1 MIINKKIKILLID
14 PCFSDRGISNIQ
26 IPLSVGLIASYL
38 KSKIN
43 EVDVCVLKSS
53 SDIEDYIR
61 INKPDVLGSCNYL
74 WNTNMANRLS
84 SYARELNPETL
95 IVYGGPEINHQP
107 VDPKNFI
114 SKYKEADIL
123 VEHEGEIAFYNI
135 IKIFLEENRNKEK
148 LRNRIQELGNC
159 FYISNDDK
167 IISGPKIPRI
177 KDLNVVPSPY
187 LTGILD
193 KFIDGGN
200 WQPLVQTNRGCPYSC
215 TFCQEGSGYY
225 NKINYHSLDYLKEE
239 LNYIAERVNPAV
251 GLFIVD
257 SNFGMYK
264 QDVEVA
270 YFLKELK
277 SKYNWPQYI
286 HVSTGKS
293 QLPRIKHV
301 AEILDG
307 ALMITNAVQSLNNDV
322 LDEIKRKNA
331 NNLEESIMEL
341 DKYSE
346 PDIILPLPKETLN
359 TFVDGLSKLVDIK
372 APVRLS
378 VCNALLLSNTQMND
392 DETLETNKLK
402 VTYRQHQNE
411 TGWVAGKLVSETE
424 RNIVA
429 TSTMSAEDVLKGRKY
444 VVLLDAML
452 REEPFGEIFYYL
464 DTKGIKRSTLTMS
477 LYNNVNLAPNEIK
490 ECFNQYIDEVLS
502 ETFDTEKEV
511 FEYMKK
517 YGEDYAFG
525 RKGGDLLRYSQKL
538 WIDHFDAMID
548 WIFKNLNVI
557 FEKKEGCIEELL
569 TLKEF
574 FLSVYFEQ
582 SKLHKHNKDKE
593 TIIKKKFS
601 YDILSWMKEKSNKD
615 IKSYKKEVTYFFEET
630 KFSNLPK
637 ETIWNSFGFNL
648 NKDSNY
654 IRSAFSRLYLSR
666 TRRKISREDGLSARQ
681 RLPLMSNFAE
691 KVGL

>member
-1 MIINKKIKILLID
+1 MKNDKTLKVLLID

-38 KSKIN
+38 KNQIP
-43 EVDVCVLKSS
+43 EIDVCVLKSS
-53 SDIEDYIR
+53 EDIEKYIR
-61 INKPDVLGSCNYL
+61 TNKPDVLGSCNYL
-74 WNTNMANRLS
+74 WNTNIANRLS
-84 SYARELNPETL
+84 NYARELNPKTL
-95 IVYGGPEINHQP
+95 IVYGGPEINQKP
-107 VDPKNFI
+107 VDSKNFI
-114 SKYKEADIL
+114 NKYKNADML

-135 IKIFLEENRNKEK
+135 IKIFLEEGCVKEK
-148 LRNRIQELGNC
+148 LKNRINELGNC
-159 FYISNDDK
+159 FYIDEKDN
-167 IISGPKIPRI
+167 IISGPKISRI
-177 KDLNVVPSPY
+177 KDLNLVPSPY

-193 KFIDGGN
+193 KFLNEGT
-200 WQPLVQTNRGCPYSC
+200 WQPLIQTNRGCPYAC

-225 NKINYHSLDYLKEE
+225 NKINYHSLEYVKEE
-239 LNYIAERVNPAV
+239 LNYIAERIDPAV

-270 YFLKELK
+270 LHLKELK
-277 SKYNWPQYI
+277 NKYNWPQYI

-293 QLPRIKHV
+293 QLQRIKHV

-346 PDIILPLPKETLN
+346 PDIILPLPKETLH

-378 VCNALLLSNTQMND
+378 VCNALMLSNTQMND
-392 DETLETNKLK
+392 NETQEKNKLK

-411 TGWVAGKLVSETE
+411 TGWVAGKLISETE

-429 TSTMSAEDVLKGRKY
+429 TSTMSEKDVLEARKY

-452 REEPFGEIFYYL
+452 REEPFAEIFYYL
-464 DTKGIKRSTLTMS
+464 DTKKVKRSTLTMS
-477 LYNNVNLAPNEIK
+477 LYDNLDKAPKEIQ
-490 ECFNQYIDEVLS
+490 ECFNQYIKEVLAES
-502 ETFDTEKEV
+502 FETETEV

-517 YGEDYAFG
+517 YGEDYAYG
-525 RKGGDLLRYSQKL
+525 KKGGDLLRYSQKL
-538 WIDHFDAMID
+538 WIDHFDSMIE
-548 WIFKNLNVI
+548 WIFKNLDTI
-557 FEKKEGCIEELL
+557 FIKESESRNELGDLKLFYLFVYNERSNSSKKNI
-569 TLKEF
+569 
-574 FLSVYFEQ
+574 
-582 SKLHKHNKDKE
+582 N
-593 TIIKKKFS
+593 IIKQKFNF
-601 YDILSWMKEKSNKD
+601 DILKWHQDKTNKQLGE
-615 IKSYKKEVTYFFEET
+615 YKKEVVYFFEET
-630 KFSNLPK
+630 KFSNV
-637 ETIWNSFGFNL
+637 TNQNIWNSFGFNL
-648 NKDSNY
+648 TKDSNY

-666 TRRKISREDGLSARQ
+666 TRRTITREDGLDTKQ